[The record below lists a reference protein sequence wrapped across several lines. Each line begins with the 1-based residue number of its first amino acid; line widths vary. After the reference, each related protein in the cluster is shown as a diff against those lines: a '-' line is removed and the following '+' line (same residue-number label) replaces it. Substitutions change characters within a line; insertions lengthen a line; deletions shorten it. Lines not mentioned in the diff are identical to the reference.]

1 MPGRQAHGRSLTAAP
16 KGKPAGKKNSKAR
29 SQKNALNAFGI
40 AQDIYPTKVKKT
52 PRVRE
57 LDAEVEKKHGR
68 DDEDEDN
75 DEDDEEQPRKKKARG
90 PPRDADGAEDG
101 SDSEGNE
108 WRLGGLREDDEDS
121 EIDSDVAFGDS
132 DNERFDEYSFRGSK
146 SKPKDDDSED
156 DSDDEEGETLGAEA
170 IDLATALDQWEE
182 ESEEEPEASEESES
196 ENAVYEDEDDDDE
209 DDGSEDDYSEDDDDD
224 DEDEDEDEED
234 GGVDAKKLSALQ
246 GLISEY
252 GGQPT
257 EKNTAASSAGQK
269 LSLSDLG
276 LTGLSDPLLK
286 KSVKLMNKEAKE
298 KRPGVAQKLAVP
310 LSRREQGRV
319 DRSVAFEKTNETL
332 ERWTETVKQNRRAE
346 HLVFPLPQNSDRA
359 GINMDEM
366 QPLTSTTG
374 PSNELESAIMSIM
387 EQSGLSLD
395 KEAKPKPK
403 EYDEEGNELSR
414 KEALAKKRMER
425 ELSSRETKRAK
436 RIKKIKSK
444 AYHRVHRKQRERDD
458 MATKEAMEE
467 AGEIDSEEE
476 REAQDRRRALERVGQ
491 RHKESKWAKIGSK
504 NKRAVWDDEFRA
516 GLTEMARKD
525 EELRRRKEGKTGA
538 VAGEDSDSDATSS
551 SGSDSDDDA
560 AGIRRQLRQL
570 ENEEAEPQ
578 KGLMGMKFMLKAEA
592 AKKQANDEMIRQ
604 IRRDLDGEDGGDD
617 DDEQS
622 QSQDHDGEVGRQ
634 SYGATDSKAKTALD
648 TSKRSAP
655 RRQDSPDHDVN
666 IILNK
671 NNSSNLTSS
680 AAAAAAG
687 SSEPPSTAGAWS
699 SGQTRRKKAPAAS
712 SQQDLDLNANIL
724 IAAPPAK
731 PSKPSKSTNPSSAI
745 SQTTTTSS
753 FKSPH
758 RDNHAD
764 ADSDS
769 DLDPEE
775 QHLPLAIRDQA
786 LIARAFAG
794 DDVVAEFE
802 REKDAV
808 AEAEDDKVIDN
819 TLPGWGS
826 WVGDGVSSREKKRH
840 QGRFL
845 TKVEGVKRKDRK
857 DAKLERVL
865 INEKRVKKNDRY
877 LASQL
882 PHQFES
888 KEQYERSLRLPVG
901 PEWMTKETFQ
911 DSTKP
916 RVLMKQ
922 GVIAPMSKPTA

>member
-57 LDAEVEKKHGR
+57 LDAELEKKHGR

-132 DNERFDEYSFRGSK
+132 DNEKFDEYSFRGSK

-182 ESEEEPEASEESES
+182 ESEEEPEAGEESES
-196 ENAVYEDEDDDDE
+196 ENSEDEDEDDDDE

-224 DEDEDEDEED
+224 DEDEED

-359 GINMDEM
+359 GINTDEM

-374 PSNELESAIMSIM
+374 PSNELESTIMSIM

-425 ELSSRETKRAK
+425 ELSSREAKRAK

-560 AGIRRQLRQL
+560 ADIRRQLRQL

-622 QSQDHDGEVGRQ
+622 QDDDGEVGRQ

-680 AAAAAAG
+680 AAAAAAA

-731 PSKPSKSTNPSSAI
+731 PSKSTKSTKSSSAI
-745 SQTTTTSS
+745 PQTTTTSS
-753 FKSPH
+753 SKSSH
-758 RDNHAD
+758 RDSHAD

-769 DLDPEE
+769 DSDPEE

-845 TKVEGVKRKDRK
+845 TKVEGVKRRDRK